1 MNKYRPNAKYEQLN
15 ALADSELNAGDRDAL
30 LAQLDHDEE
39 LRSELCDIRRV
50 KDLLRYAYPEEEI
63 IEPADSGN
71 AAFLARAAAVLV
83 LILSGFVGGWMLSPE
98 VDRPESGFRLADVN
112 ADAMKVVLYLGDSD
126 PRKFSKTLKTAE
138 NLLKRY
144 EQDGTEV
151 YVVTSAGGVDM
162 LRTATSSVAA
172 DISALKDRYASLHFV
187 ACNNTLF
194 NLKKKGQPIQLVNEA
209 EVAPSAVS
217 FVVEHLKK
225 GWTYMAI

>member
-15 ALADSELNAGDRDAL
+15 ALADNELDARDRDAL

-50 KDLLRYAYPEEEI
+50 KDLLQYAYPEEEI
-63 IEPADSGN
+63 LEPPRSGN
-71 AAFLARAAAVLV
+71 TAFLAQAAAALV

-98 VDRPESGFRLADVN
+98 DGSPESGFRLADVN
-112 ADAMKVVLYLGDSD
+112 ADTMKVVLYLGDSD